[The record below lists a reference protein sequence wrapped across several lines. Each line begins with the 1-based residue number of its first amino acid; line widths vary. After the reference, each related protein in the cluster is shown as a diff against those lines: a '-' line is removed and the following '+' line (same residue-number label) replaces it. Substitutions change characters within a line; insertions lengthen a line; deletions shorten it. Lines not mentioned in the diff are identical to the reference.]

1 MDITELRVKALRQLV
16 GERLLKDFAN
26 EHDLDASYLS
36 QILNGHRA
44 MGEKAAA
51 NMERKIGATQG
62 YLVRPSASTEQPPA
76 AAASR
81 GDSFA
86 IPVVARLIS
95 AAITDGRLTADD
107 SEELRRLAI
116 HLIKKNESSSGHV
129 AVPKK
134 LEDLADSIASTLDAG
149 GDVDDMLKMLE
160 HGMKK
165 SRPMDSA
172 RKDELSKKKRPN

>member
-51 NMERKIGATQG
+51 NMERKIGAPQG
-62 YLVRPSASTEQPPA
+62 YLVRPPASIEQLADSAP
-76 AAASR
+76 R
-81 GDSFA
+81 GGSFA
-86 IPVVARLIS
+86 IPEIARLIS
-95 AAITDGRLTADD
+95 AAIADGRLTADD
-107 SEELRRLAI
+107 SEELRRLAL

-134 LEDLADSIASTLDAG
+134 LEALADSITSTLDAG